1 MAPAEGK
8 IIGAPRRTNYTIENL
23 RNKGMHSDKRIYDI
37 FLIYNIMIWYTV
49 HCY

>member
-23 RNKGMHSDKRIYDI
+23 CNKGMKSDRRIYDI
-37 FLIYNIMIWYTV
+37 RLI
-49 HCY
+49 